1 MEYQTRHSCRI
12 KCGGEELMLILSRK
26 TNQKI
31 LIGDDIEITIIDI
44 RGDQVKIGVDA
55 PSSVK
60 VFREEIYQEIQN
72 ENKAALVRDTK
83 LNLPELH
90 IKKK

>member
-1 MEYQTRHSCRI
+1 
-12 KCGGEELMLILSRK
+12 MLILSRK

-31 LIGDDIEITIIDI
+31 LIGDNIESTRIEI

-72 ENKAALVRDTK
+72 ENRAALVRDTE

>member
-1 MEYQTRHSCRI
+1 
-12 KCGGEELMLILSRK
+12 MLILSRK

-72 ENKAALVRDTK
+72 ENRAALVRDTE

>member
-1 MEYQTRHSCRI
+1 
-12 KCGGEELMLILSRK
+12 MLILSRK

-55 PSSVK
+55 PASVK

-72 ENKAALVRDTK
+72 ENKAALVKDAK
-83 LNLPELH
+83 PNLPELH
-90 IKKK
+90 LKKK

>member
-1 MEYQTRHSCRI
+1 
-12 KCGGEELMLILSRK
+12 MLILSRK

-31 LIGDDIEITIIDI
+31 LIGDNIELTIIDI

-55 PSSVK
+55 PASVK

-72 ENKAALVRDTK
+72 ENKAALVRDAK

-90 IKKK
+90 IKKNN

>member
-1 MEYQTRHSCRI
+1 
-12 KCGGEELMLILSRK
+12 MLILSRK

-31 LIGDDIEITIIDI
+31 LIGDNIELTIIDI

-55 PSSVK
+55 PASVK

-72 ENKAALVRDTK
+72 ENRAALVRDTE

>member
-1 MEYQTRHSCRI
+1 
-12 KCGGEELMLILSRK
+12 MLILSRK

-31 LIGDDIEITIIDI
+31 LIGDNIEITIIDI

-72 ENKAALVRDTK
+72 ENRAALVRDTE

-90 IKKK
+90 IRKK

>member
-1 MEYQTRHSCRI
+1 
-12 KCGGEELMLILSRK
+12 MLILSRK

-55 PSSVK
+55 PPSVK
-60 VFREEIYQEIQN
+60 VFREEIYQEIQ
-72 ENKAALVRDTK
+72 KRKQGSLSPRYRA
-83 LNLPELH
+83 
-90 IKKK
+90 

>member
-1 MEYQTRHSCRI
+1 
-12 KCGGEELMLILSRK
+12 MLILSRK

-31 LIGDDIEITIIDI
+31 LIGDNIEITIIDI

-72 ENKAALVRDTK
+72 ENRAALVRDTK

-90 IKKK
+90 IKKTKV

>member
-1 MEYQTRHSCRI
+1 
-12 KCGGEELMLILSRK
+12 MLILSRK

-72 ENKAALVRDTK
+72 ENRAALVRDTD